1 MRRIDAQL
9 AITKTLIARRD
20 SKLNIEIAKAVK
32 QDSELIKDIAAV
44 TMILLPATFPATFFS
59 MAFFHVG
66 TDS

>member
-1 MRRIDAQL
+1 MRQL
-9 AITKTLIARRD
+9 AITNTLIARRD

-32 QDSELIKDIAAV
+32 QDSELMKDIAAV
-44 TMILLPATFPATFFS
+44 TMILLPATFPTTFFS

>member
-32 QDSELIKDIAAV
+32 QDIAAV